1 MPLRLCRSEPGTE
14 FCPARRSDRPALPGR
29 PSRRC
34 DQHQHRTADHNR
46 GLSLGRFL
54 VSVGSPLKQASV
66 DGMAARLN
74 WLRANLAWSFALF
87 ARARKS
93 AATPTWRAP
102 PRLAIAAPVGVAIIA
117 GALGLLGSP
126 AVPPA
131 PRAPR
136 WRIVAVVKITL
147 FCD

>member
-93 AATPTWRAP
+93 AATPTWSSP
-102 PRLAIAAPVGVAIIA
+102 PRLPSPPPLGAPVIEAT
-117 GALGLLGSP
+117 
-126 AVPPA
+126 
-131 PRAPR
+131 RAP
-136 WRIVAVVKITL
+136 L
-147 FCD
+147 DFP

>member
-1 MPLRLCRSEPGTE
+1 MPFRLCRSEPGTE

-34 DQHQHRTADHNR
+34 DQDQHRTADHNR

-102 PRLAIAAPVGVAIIA
+102 PRLAIAAAVGVAIIA
-117 GALGLLGSP
+117 ATMALLEAPAITPAQTSTQRPFVTVEKTTCLG
-126 AVPPA
+126 
-131 PRAPR
+131 
-136 WRIVAVVKITL
+136 
-147 FCD
+147 

>member
-93 AATPTWRAP
+93 AATPTWRTP
-102 PRLAIAAPVGVAIIA
+102 PRTAIGAAVDVAIIA
-117 GALGLLGSP
+117 ASMALFGGP
-126 AVPPA
+126 AGTPA
-131 PRAPR
+131 QKGPQ
-136 WRIVAVVKITL
+136 WLSVT
-147 FCD
+147 F